1 MVGPGWERLSRVPP
15 CAHLSGWHKPYGPC
29 VVWVQEYPPAGCII
43 SSNCRALGH
52 EHRYRLS
59 PPSDHVLVVEFR
71 CGLWHGWFGWF
82 GRYVVG
88 GLVVMVYSYTL
99 VVYISVLISWLA
111 GFESVVG

>member
-15 CAHLSGWHKPYGPC
+15 CVHLSGWHKPYGPW

-71 CGLWHGWFGWF
+71 CGLWHGWIGVAWSVCGWWF
-82 GRYVVG
+82 GGNV
-88 GLVVMVYSYTL
+88 LLLYTCC
-99 VVYISVLISWLA
+99 YISVLISWLS
-111 GFESVVG
+111 GFELVVG